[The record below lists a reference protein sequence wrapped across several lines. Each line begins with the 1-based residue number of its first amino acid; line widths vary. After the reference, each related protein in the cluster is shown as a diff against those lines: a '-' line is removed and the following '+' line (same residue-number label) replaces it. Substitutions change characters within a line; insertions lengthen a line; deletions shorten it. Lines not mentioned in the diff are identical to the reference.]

1 MRILLAGKNGQI
13 GWELQRTLATI
24 GEVVAVGRNE
34 MDLANPDSIQS
45 TIREIKPALIVNAAA
60 YTAVDKAEAEPE
72 LAMAVNGRA
81 PGIIAEEAKQI
92 GAGVIH
98 YSTDYV
104 FDGAKTGPYTE
115 EDAPNPISVY
125 GQTKLAGERA
135 IQAAGTPFL
144 ILRTSWVYS
153 NRGKNFLLTI
163 LRLAKERDELKI
175 VDDQIGAP
183 TWARA
188 VAETTARILAQW
200 YSSITNHDSRI
211 TDVKLPLTQSL
222 NHDSRFT
229 LDASRLTSDAS
240 RFTDMC
246 GLYHLTASG
255 ETTWY
260 GFARKILDLSAP
272 LTHHDSRLTSNAS
285 PRLVPIETNDYP
297 TPARRPKNSRLD
309 NSKLIGTFG
318 FVPPTWDVMLK
329 ECIRDLADDRK
340 TGSSLFH
347 RDQV

>member
-60 YTAVDKAEAEPE
+60 YTAVDKAEEESE
-72 LAMAVNGRA
+72 LAMAVNGTA
-81 PGIIAEEAKQI
+81 PGIIAEEAKHI
-92 GAGVIH
+92 GAVVFH

-104 FDGAKTGPYTE
+104 FDGSKTEPYTE
-115 EDAPNPISVY
+115 EDEPNPISVY
-125 GQTKLAGERA
+125 GKTKLAGERA

-222 NHDSRFT
+222 NHD
-229 LDASRLTSDAS
+229 S